1 MSGRPVLLTIFIFT
15 LSLWL
20 SVPPITFAQSSS
32 SPFDD
37 IAILS
42 NSVFESEVYDAV
54 MLMVIKHPKNGTA
67 RSKGSSGARFLEY
80 TPDSNF
86 VGLDSVSIEVQLN
99 WGANPVIKWYHF
111 AFDVKESIVIAYDV
125 EFTIPS
131 NSDFT
136 FLDVMANDSSTHGDL
151 SFSNISLVSK
161 GMVDLVNDSI
171 FFKPLTDYSGVAYV
185 TYSVC
190 DSLGE
195 CASAN
200 AVINVIDSAN
210 VVSDSVIYISTM
222 KNRNVRVLLPGEE
235 FELTHDPELG
245 VLVPQGNTGIW
256 EYRPFQN
263 VIGLDS
269 FSFEMYP
276 DYHRNV
282 FVKIYDTP
290 SPNTF
295 LVDNFIYTPKNQDV
309 SFDVQENDFKK
320 NVSINSFTNPE
331 DGELTH
337 LGSGNFHFVP
347 DSNFTGSTG
356 FTYTA
361 CVLGN
366 CETAKVIIF
375 VGDLNPQN
383 SGTYELTTTKN
394 RPLVINYEVPISNFS
409 FNLTQDPE
417 LGDLV
422 IYPGLDTVTV
432 GCSEVRGNNLV
443 VYTPD
448 EDVVGLDEFELEYCI
463 DGSQD
468 CHIVKIEVNILDIL
482 IDSVCVCVENCV
494 WPGDVNHDG
503 VVDMRDVLSLG
514 YYIGSVGEARDDV
527 DLENWYG
534 QSALDWN
541 QKQHNGQNLKHADT
555 DGDGIVQVQDT
566 FAISEFYNRVH
577 TLLAEESLQD
587 KPYYVGLHEST
598 SGPYQVGDLVV
609 LDVVIGTENS
619 PVIDLHGLALSF
631 SFSNTPF
638 DFSNLKANELSTS
651 WLTYDAP
658 SIFMQKEFDNQQL
671 DFALTRTD
679 GFGAAGFGLVTQVSF
694 VAEDDID
701 GLRWTGESETQIIE
715 VLLDA
720 PIAYFANGA
729 EFRLPAANAL
739 IEMVRPGRDVQRA
752 FSDDLITVYPNP
764 TSANNGVNI
773 HVNGGY
779 SIEKVEV
786 YDLQGRMMQ
795 NVQNVNGNN
804 TRLPLDE
811 LNSGLY
817 ILRISTDGGQVTR
830 KLSLHE

>member
-1 MSGRPVLLTIFIFT
+1 MSGKSILLVFFALT
-15 LSLWL
+15 LTLFL
-20 SVPPITFAQSSS
+20 SVSKTTFAQSAP
-32 SPFDD
+32 SPYDD
-37 IAILS
+37 LSILS

-54 MLMVIKHPKNGTA
+54 MLMVIKHPSNGTA

-99 WGANPVIKWYHF
+99 WGANPVIQWYHF
-111 AFDVKESIVIAYDV
+111 AFDVKESIVFAYDV
-125 EFTIPS
+125 EFAIPS

-136 FLDVMANDSSTHGDL
+136 FLDVMMNDSSTHGDL

-161 GMVDLVNDSI
+161 GMVDLVADSL
-171 FFKPLTDYSGVAYV
+171 FFKPLADYSGVAYV

-210 VVSDSVIYISTM
+210 VVSDYDIHISTM

-235 FELTHDPELG
+235 FELSLDPELG
-245 VLVPQGNTGIW
+245 VVVQQGSTGIW

-263 VIGLDS
+263 VIGLDT

-320 NVSINSFTNPE
+320 NVSINSFTHPE
-331 DGELTH
+331 NGVLSH
-337 LGSGNFHFVP
+337 QGSGNFHFVP

-356 FTYTA
+356 FSYTA
-361 CVLGN
+361 CILGN

-394 RPLVINYEVPISNFS
+394 RPLVINYDVPISNFS

-417 LGDLV
+417 LGELV
-422 IYPGLDTVTV
+422 IYPGLDTITV
-432 GCSEVRGNNLV
+432 GCSEVSGNNLV

-448 EDVVGLDEFELEYCI
+448 TDVIGLDEFELEYCI

-468 CHIVKIEVNILDIL
+468 CHIVKIELTILDLL
-482 IDSVCVCVENCV
+482 IDSSCVCVENCV

-534 QSALDWN
+534 QSATDWG
-541 QKQHNGQNLKHADT
+541 QKQYNGQNLKHADT

-577 TLLAEESLQD
+577 TLLAEESLQN

-598 SGPYQVGDLVV
+598 SGPYQAGDLVV

-638 DFSNLKANELSTS
+638 SFNSLTANELTSS

-658 SIFMQKEFDNQQL
+658 SLFMQKEFDNQQL

-694 VAEDDID
+694 IVEDDID
-701 GLRWTGESETQIIE
+701 GIRWVGESETQLVEI
-715 VLLDA
+715 LLDA

-729 EFRLPAANAL
+729 EFQLPDTNAF
-739 IEMVRPGRDVQRA
+739 IEMLRPGRNAQKD
-752 FSDDLITVYPNP
+752 FSDDLITVFPNP
-764 TSANNGVNI
+764 TLAGNEVNI

-779 SIEKVEV
+779 SIELVEI
-786 YDLQGRMMQ
+786 YDLQGRMLH
-795 NVQNVNGNN
+795 NVENINGNS
-804 TRLPLDE
+804 TRLHLDE
-811 LNSGLY
+811 LSSGIYL
-817 ILRISTDGGQVTR
+817 LRISTDGGIVTR
-830 KLSLHE
+830 KLSIQH